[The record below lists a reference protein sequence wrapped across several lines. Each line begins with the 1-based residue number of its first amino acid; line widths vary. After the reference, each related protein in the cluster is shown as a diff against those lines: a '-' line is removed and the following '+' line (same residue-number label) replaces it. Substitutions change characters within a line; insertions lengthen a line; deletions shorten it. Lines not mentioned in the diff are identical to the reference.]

1 MLSPGGGFY
10 VATDFSDDGSL
21 VAAASLTSG
30 VTVWRTSDGSEVANL
45 LGSSRDVQEVAFA
58 ADGRI
63 ATGHADGDVRVW
75 QLPPQPVPIAP
86 ADPGLA
92 IGGVDDVALSSD
104 ESLLAVAR
112 TFVDFFEMPSRTEVD
127 PADCPAPPLGDGCLG
142 GDIFLELG
150 DAAAA
155 VAFDEEAGLLAVGSK
170 SGDLDFW
177 DVREG
182 RLVSSAPDAGKYVN
196 DVAFGAD
203 GTWAAQAATNG
214 LHVIEVD
221 SGQVV
226 GGSSGPAV
234 NGVVVLADGTIVS
247 ADTTGRV
254 DTWQPDS
261 ASGERVVDLKETV
274 LDAAADP
281 AGPRVALAMENAVKL
296 LSLDGEHEVTT
307 LQAGTGIVSAV
318 AFTGD
323 GQFVLAGGQ
332 DGEVRAW
339 DAATGQLATRL
350 QGGGGGITALAADRT
365 GATIIAGGQT
375 GTYEL
380 GCEVCVPVDELVKLA
395 DERVTREL
403 TDDERERFLGE

>member
-1 MLSPGGGFY
+1 MVDTQTGKVVAEPSTFAFNAGMDATGKLVVTTDINGVVTLTGGAKDLVLSPGGGFY

-86 ADPGLA
+86 PDPGLA

-196 DVAFGAD
+196 DVAFGPD
-203 GTWAAQAATNG
+203 GTWVAQGADERSARHRGRQRT
-214 LHVIEVD
+214 
-221 SGQVV
+221 
-226 GGSSGPAV
+226 GGRRQLRA
-234 NGVVVLADGTIVS
+234 
-247 ADTTGRV
+247 GRQRGRGAGGRNHRQRRHGRAGV
-254 DTWQPDS
+254 DTWQPDA
-261 ASGERVVDLKETV
+261 ASG
-274 LDAAADP
+274 
-281 AGPRVALAMENAVKL
+281 
-296 LSLDGEHEVTT
+296 
-307 LQAGTGIVSAV
+307 
-318 AFTGD
+318 
-323 GQFVLAGGQ
+323 
-332 DGEVRAW
+332 RARW
-339 DAATGQLATRL
+339 ST
-350 QGGGGGITALAADRT
+350 
-365 GATIIAGGQT
+365 
-375 GTYEL
+375 
-380 GCEVCVPVDELVKLA
+380 
-395 DERVTREL
+395 
-403 TDDERERFLGE
+403 